1 MRDIGVDI
9 RIVGL
14 FNLAQIPWAFK
25 VLWSPFMDRYVPG
38 FWGRRRGWMAVM
50 QIALLGLCL
59 LLGGVGDH
67 PDAIWVVGALALA
80 VGIAAASQD
89 IAVDA
94 YAVEVLRPEEHGVA
108 VGARVALY
116 RAGMLIAGGGAISL
130 AALLG
135 WGVVNALLGLI
146 FVPILLV
153 TWRAP
158 EPEDRFAPPQTLRDA
173 VWKPFLEAL
182 SRPRALE
189 ILAFVFFYKFADNL
203 AQALTRP
210 FLVDMGYGAAHRGIA
225 LGTVGLVVTIVG
237 TFAGGFFTT
246 IAGLGPALWAFGA
259 LQIFSNLGY
268 FFVAGADGSLAWMY
282 GATAFELLTGGLG
295 TGAFSVLL
303 LRITEKRF
311 SATQYALF
319 SGLFALPRLLAG
331 PFSGFAVDAL
341 DWRTFFLSTMA
352 MGIPGLVLLHRFSP
366 LGVRDPQVLLRGGGR
381 AGDAP
386 PLIGTRRPLRHFGDP
401 RRRDGPRLCR
411 AARLAQGA
419 AARAGSGVL
428 PRSGTAA
435 HPEPR
440 VFRRLGPGGGGSGA
454 GPDLRPVRRRLQ
466 RRSEN
471 PLLRLARISHTA
483 AGGRG
488 AGWRNPLRIHAVPG
502 GPRGGPRAVPG
513 RSPCGPRAVNRCGAD
528 YDRVDGARQRERRPV
543 LPVAGASDRH
553 RPPEKGEMRH
563 TGARRGVYPIPR
575 SAMSM
580 RTAG

>member
-1 MRDIGVDI
+1 MSSRGSTGFRTILDAFRSWRTLSVTLLSFSSGLPLGLVWIAIPDWMRDIGVDI

-116 RAGMLIAGGGAISL
+116 RAGMLVAGGGAISL

-146 FVPILLV
+146 FVPMLFV

-366 LGVRDPQVLLRGGGR
+366 LGVRDPQVLLRGG
-381 AGDAP
+381 DAP
-386 PLIGTRRPLRHFGDP
+386 ET
-401 RRRDGPRLCR
+401 PRLSSGLAGR
-411 AARLAQGA
+411 FAISAILGGGTVLGFAVLLGSLKALRLAPEAGFSLGAGLQPILNPASFADWVQVAGILVLGVISGLFGAAFA
-419 AARAGSGVL
+419 AAR
-428 PRSGTAA
+428 
-435 HPEPR
+435 
-440 VFRRLGPGGGGSGA
+440 
-454 GPDLRPVRRRLQ
+454 Q
-466 RRSEN
+466 RR
-471 PLLRLARISHTA
+471 A
-483 AGGRG
+483 
-488 AGWRNPLRIHAVPG
+488 
-502 GPRGGPRAVPG
+502 
-513 RSPCGPRAVNRCGAD
+513 
-528 YDRVDGARQRERRPV
+528 
-543 LPVAGASDRH
+543 
-553 RPPEKGEMRH
+553 
-563 TGARRGVYPIPR
+563 
-575 SAMSM
+575 
-580 RTAG
+580 

>member
-1 MRDIGVDI
+1 MSSRGSTGFRTILAAFRSWRTLSVTLLSFSSGLPLGLVWIAIPDWMRDIGVDI

-38 FWGRRRGWMAVM
+38 FWGRRRGWMAVT
-50 QIALLGLCL
+50 QVALLGLFL
-59 LLGGVGDH
+59 LLAGVGDH

-80 VGIAAASQD
+80 VGIASASQD

-94 YAVEVLRPEEHGVA
+94 YAVEVLRPDEHGVA

-116 RAGMLIAGGGAISL
+116 RAAMLVAGGGAISL

-153 TWRAP
+153 TWRAS

-203 AQALTRP
+203 VQALTRP
-210 FLVDMGYGAAHRGIA
+210 FLIDMGYGATDRGIA
-225 LGTVGLVVTIVG
+225 LASVGVVATILG
-237 TFAGGFFTT
+237 TFAGGLFTT
-246 IAGLGPALWAFGA
+246 IAGLGPALWIFGA

-282 GATAFELLTGGLG
+282 GASAFELLTGGLG

-341 DWRTFFLSTMA
+341 GWQTFFLSTMA

-366 LGVRDPQVLLRGGGR
+366 LGVRDPQVLLRG
-381 AGDAP
+381 ADAP
-386 PLIGTRRPLRHFGDP
+386 EA
-401 RRRDGPRLCR
+401 PRLSSGLAGR
-411 AARLAQGA
+411 FAVSALLGGGTVLGFAVLLGSLKAMRLAPEAGFSLGAGLQSILNPASFADWVQVAGIVVLGIISGVFGAAFA
-419 AARAGSGVL
+419 AAR
-428 PRSGTAA
+428 
-435 HPEPR
+435 
-440 VFRRLGPGGGGSGA
+440 
-454 GPDLRPVRRRLQ
+454 Q
-466 RRSEN
+466 RR
-471 PLLRLARISHTA
+471 T
-483 AGGRG
+483 
-488 AGWRNPLRIHAVPG
+488 
-502 GPRGGPRAVPG
+502 
-513 RSPCGPRAVNRCGAD
+513 
-528 YDRVDGARQRERRPV
+528 
-543 LPVAGASDRH
+543 
-553 RPPEKGEMRH
+553 
-563 TGARRGVYPIPR
+563 
-575 SAMSM
+575 
-580 RTAG
+580 

>member
-1 MRDIGVDI
+1 MTGFRTILGAFRSWRTLSVSLLSFSSGIPLGLVWIAIPDWMRDIGVDI

-38 FWGRRRGWMAVM
+38 FWGRRRGWMAVT
-50 QIALLGLCL
+50 QVALLGLCL
-59 LLGGVGDH
+59 LLGGVGDD

-80 VGIAAASQD
+80 LGVASASQD
-89 IAVDA
+89 IVVDA

-116 RAGMLIAGGGAISL
+116 RAAMLVAGGGAISL
-130 AALLG
+130 AALFG

-146 FVPILLV
+146 FFPMLFV

-158 EPEDRFAPPQTLRDA
+158 EPEESFQPPRTLRDA

-210 FLVDMGYGAAHRGIA
+210 FLIDMGYGGGHRGIA
-225 LGTVGLVVTIVG
+225 LGTVGLVAVIAG
-237 TFAGGFFTT
+237 TFAGGMFTT
-246 IAGLGPALWAFGA
+246 LVGLGPALWAFGA

-282 GATAFELLTGGLG
+282 GASAFELLTGGLG

-331 PFSGFAVDAL
+331 PFSGFAVDAIG
-341 DWRTFFLSTMA
+341 WRTFFLSTMA
-352 MGIPGLVLLHRFSP
+352 MGIPGLILLHRFSP
-366 LGVRDPQVLLRGGGR
+366 LGVRDPEIRFGGGDEPAAPRLSSGLAGRFTIAALLGGGTVFGFAVLLG
-381 AGDAP
+381 ALKA
-386 PLIGTRRPLRHFGDP
+386 L
-401 RRRDGPRLCR
+401 
-411 AARLAQGA
+411 RLAPESGFSLIAGLNPILNPASFADWVQVGGIVVLGLISGLFGAAFA
-419 AARAGSGVL
+419 AAR
-428 PRSGTAA
+428 
-435 HPEPR
+435 
-440 VFRRLGPGGGGSGA
+440 
-454 GPDLRPVRRRLQ
+454 
-466 RRSEN
+466 
-471 PLLRLARISHTA
+471 
-483 AGGRG
+483 
-488 AGWRNPLRIHAVPG
+488 
-502 GPRGGPRAVPG
+502 
-513 RSPCGPRAVNRCGAD
+513 
-528 YDRVDGARQRERRPV
+528 
-543 LPVAGASDRH
+543 
-553 RPPEKGEMRH
+553 
-563 TGARRGVYPIPR
+563 RRG
-575 SAMSM
+575 
-580 RTAG
+580 